1 MSLFPVLGFVLLF
14 THLAIPV
21 SAADGVDDPWGR
33 GPVEAETPKKV
44 LKDKKRGSRSPA
56 SYRPGS
62 IHEQSFKKAHP
73 AQIPAPTTPE
83 SSVPT
88 QTSPGGED
96 SFGLTGDWGGLR
108 KNWDQ
113 HGVGVAVVYKGDF
126 FRNFSGG
133 VQSKNSYLDNLDLK
147 VSIDAEKAF
156 GLKGL
161 SFFVY
166 GLGNSGA
173 KRGGTPG
180 VYAGAVQGVD
190 NIETTNDD
198 FKLYEFWAQYTFEA
212 EHLSVLVGLHDLNSE
227 FYVTDSSNLMLN
239 PSHGIG
245 YEISQSGAS
254 GPSIFPYAAPAL
266 RLRLEPSKRI
276 YVQSGIFNGPSA
288 ENSTNGSHFEINAR
302 DGFLLI
308 NEVGISGTE
317 ESPYKLGLGY
327 WSYTKTFDSLKDASP
342 VNSSGAYVLGD
353 RSFDSHLSAFI
364 RYGMASSESFDGKD
378 NLGLGVVYKGVL
390 PFRPDDRLGLGMTRV
405 TPTDESQKPET
416 QFEATYRFEAM
427 KGVAVQP
434 DFQYITHPGYS
445 GTVPN
450 ALLGALRL
458 ELSL

>member
-1 MSLFPVLGFVLLF
+1 MSSYSRFGIVLLF
-14 THLAIPV
+14 TYLAFPAH
-21 SAADGVDDPWGR
+21 AADSVDDPWGR
-33 GPVEAETPKKV
+33 GPVEVEAPKKV
-44 LKDKKRGSRSPA
+44 LKEKKKGSRSPA

-62 IHEQSFKKAHP
+62 IHEQAVKKAHP
-73 AQIPAPTTPE
+73 AQTPAPTTPE

-88 QTSPGGED
+88 ETSPAGED
-96 SFGLTGDWGGLR
+96 SFGLTGDWEGLR
-108 KNWDQ
+108 KKWDQ

-126 FRNFSGG
+126 SRNLSGG
-133 VQSKNSYLDNLDLK
+133 VQKKNSYLDNLDLK

-161 SFFVY
+161 SFFIY

-190 NIETTNDD
+190 NIETANDD
-198 FKLYEFWAQYTFEA
+198 FKLYEFWAQYTFEV
-212 EHLSVLVGLHDLNSE
+212 EHLSILFGLHDLNSE
-227 FYVTDSSNLMLN
+227 FYVTDSSSLMLN
-239 PSHGIG
+239 PSYGVG
-245 YEISQSGAS
+245 YDISQSGAS

-266 RLRLEPSKRI
+266 RLRLEPSKRV

-288 ENSTNGSHFEINAR
+288 ETASNGSHFKINAR

-327 WSYTKTFDSLKDASP
+327 WSYTRTFDSLKDSSP

-353 RSFDSHLSAFI
+353 KSFNAHVSGFI

-378 NLGLGVVYKGVL
+378 NLGLGIVYKGIL
-390 PFRPDDRLGLGMTRV
+390 PFRPDDRLGLGMARV
-405 TPTDESQKPET
+405 TPTDESQKPEN
-416 QFEATYRFEAM
+416 QFEATYRIEAL
-427 KGVAVQP
+427 KGVAIQP
-434 DFQYITHPGYS
+434 DFQYITHPGFS
-445 GTVPN
+445 GAVPN
-450 ALLGALRL
+450 ALVGALRL